1 MSIQSGSGLSDVS
14 PPDTAGQLG
23 GATSQQ
29 LGAAAFSSETSMA
42 SEPPLSGSQAPVS
55 ASSPVLTGANSGRPL
70 AIELPELAFDVF
82 VHRSPRLELAHD
94 GERSEANG
102 TERQNRNR
110 NHLKVV
116 HCNISVVQRDG

>member
-1 MSIQSGSGLSDVS
+1 MSIQSSSGLSDVS

-55 ASSPVLTGANSGRPL
+55 ASSPVLTGANSGPL
-70 AIELPELAFDVF
+70 AIELPELALRRFC
-82 VHRSPRLELAHD
+82 SSLAA
-94 GERSEANG
+94 S
-102 TERQNRNR
+102 
-110 NHLKVV
+110 
-116 HCNISVVQRDG
+116 